1 MNTSA
6 IKNVLRNL
14 LGEKLTAR
22 IHGYWFLRLI
32 KTKPLPDREVNYLR
46 NLNLRDT
53 LALDVGANGAN
64 WTKALSDLVG
74 PAGKVIGFE
83 AHPYYFQATRAAVS
97 YDEAM
102 SMNSFIYPTAMSDQ
116 QSTLSLLIRENG
128 VYLDGESRIID
139 FEGSQPLNSVIAEV
153 EALEL
158 DVFLNN
164 NGLEETKISVI
175 KLDVEGH
182 ESHVIRGAL
191 KCIGRWLPVIVCEL
205 NKGEVGE
212 LCHVEIR
219 KVLENFG
226 YELFITDGSSLKK
239 FTALSQLDNHFSRNI
254 ICIHHNETSV
264 KGRVC

>member
-1 MNTSA
+1 MNTST
-6 IKNVLRNL
+6 IKNTLRTL

-32 KTKPLPDREVNYLR
+32 KTKPLPDREVSYLS
-46 NLNLRDT
+46 NLNLTDT
-53 LALDVGANGAN
+53 LAIDIGANGAN

-97 YDEAM
+97 YDKSM
-102 SMNSFIYPTAMSDQ
+102 SMNSVIYPTAMSDQ
-116 QSTLSLLIRENG
+116 QSMLSLCIRENG
-128 VYLDGESRIID
+128 VHLDGESRIVD
-139 FEGSQPLNSVIAEV
+139 YEEAQALNSIIAEV

-158 DVFLNN
+158 DVFLKSKM
-164 NGLEETKISVI
+164 LDEHRISVI

-191 KCIGRWLPVIVCEL
+191 KCIERWLPVIVCEL
-205 NKGEVGE
+205 NEGEIGE

-226 YELFITDGSSLKK
+226 YELFITDGHSLEK
-239 FTALSQLDNHFSRNI
+239 FTSLSQLASHFSRNI
-254 ICIHHNETSV
+254 ICIHHADTNV
-264 KGRVC
+264 